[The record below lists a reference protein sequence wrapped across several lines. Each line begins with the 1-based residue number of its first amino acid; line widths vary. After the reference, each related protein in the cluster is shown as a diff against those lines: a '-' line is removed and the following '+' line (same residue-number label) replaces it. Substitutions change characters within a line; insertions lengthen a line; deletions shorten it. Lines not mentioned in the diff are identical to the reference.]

1 MKNINIKINEN
12 LVNEAKSKYYED
24 TLNTLADFIAMA
36 PEYDYNRDNL
46 GMSSWIKDLLNALKN
61 DNNRLNEDSL
71 NGKADPAA
79 EIKKLKNMIVTLIS
93 DALNESVST
102 DYKLNFDND

>member
-1 MKNINIKINEN
+1 MKNIDKRINEN

-36 PEYDYNRDNL
+36 PEYDYDRDNL
-46 GMSSWIKDLLNALKN
+46 GMKSWIGDFLNALEK

-79 EIKKLKNMIVTLIS
+79 EIKKLKTIIVTIIS
-93 DALNESVST
+93 NALNESVST
-102 DYKLNFDND
+102 DYKLNYDND

>member
-1 MKNINIKINEN
+1 MKNIDKKINEN
-12 LVNEAKSKYYED
+12 LVKESKSKYYED

-36 PEYDYNRDNL
+36 PEYDYDRDNL
-46 GMSSWIKDLLNALKN
+46 GMKSWIGDFLNALEK
-61 DNNRLNEDSL
+61 DNNRLNKDSL

-79 EIKKLKNMIVTLIS
+79 EIKKLKNIIVTLIS

-102 DYKLNFDND
+102 DYKLNFNND

>member
-1 MKNINIKINEN
+1 MKNINKRINEN
-12 LVNEAKSKYYED
+12 LIKEAKSKYYED
-24 TLNTLADFIAMA
+24 TLNALADFIAMA
-36 PEYDYNRDNL
+36 PEYDYDRDNL
-46 GMSSWIKDLLNALKN
+46 GMKNWIKYLLNALKN

-79 EIKKLKNMIVTLIS
+79 EIKKLKTIIVTTVS

-102 DYKLNFDND
+102 DYKLNYDND